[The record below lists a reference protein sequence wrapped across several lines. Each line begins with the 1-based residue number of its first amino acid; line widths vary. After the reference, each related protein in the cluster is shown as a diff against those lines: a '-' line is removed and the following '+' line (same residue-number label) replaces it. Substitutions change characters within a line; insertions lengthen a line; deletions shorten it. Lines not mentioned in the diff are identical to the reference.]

1 VFSSWVP
8 PKEISKLPRHEV
20 QAFLSKP
27 SQENRDDGGLHKG
40 YEIALNPAAWLIKM
54 GVVDATAEEQELE
67 LVGKAADGVGS
78 KRVSVKRKSEAIEE
92 DLNGKSSLRG
102 GGYHMRKRTSGIAR

>member
-1 VFSSWVP
+1 MAVS
-8 PKEISKLPRHEV
+8 I
-20 QAFLSKP
+20 
-27 SQENRDDGGLHKG
+27 KG
-40 YEIALNPAAWLIKM
+40 YEIALTQGLVIKM

-102 GGYHMRKRTSGIAR
+102 GGYHMRKRTSGIARDKQSIIRLTTRPVVPLLNCIFPQNSF